1 MPYETVFH
9 RAATTRQCWWTR
21 TLKVHDSSPEVAA
34 QIIPPRDVTYDMQ
47 LDPVDP
53 ELPLGL
59 RDDDALSEDAP
70 RPAKLKAKIKKRL
83 SKLTDLQA
91 KLYADG
97 RYALLIVL
105 QGRDASG
112 KDGTIR
118 TVFGACNPQGCR
130 VTSFKEPT
138 PIERKHDFLWRVHKV
153 VPERGMVGIFNR
165 SHYEDVLAARV
176 HGIVGKPIWMSRYDQ
191 INDFERMLI
200 QNNVIVLK
208 FFLQISRD
216 EQRERLQKGIERSDK
231 NWKFREGDLDDR
243 RLWDS
248 YTDAYHDMLRRTSTK
263 EAPWYLVPADNKKI
277 RNYFIA
283 GTVVR
288 TLRKLK
294 LRYPDAEP
302 NTLLKAEQTLS
313 V

>member
-1 MPYETVFH
+1 
-9 RAATTRQCWWTR
+9 
-21 TLKVHDSSPEVAA
+21 
-34 QIIPPRDVTYDMQ
+34 MQ

-59 RDDDALSEDAP
+59 RDEDASTDDVP
-70 RPAKLKAKIKKRL
+70 KPAKVKTKTEDRLKKL
-83 SKLTDLQA
+83 SALQS

-97 RYALLIVL
+97 RYAVLVVL
-105 QGRDASG
+105 QGRDTSG

-138 PIERKHDFLWRVHKV
+138 TVERKHDFLWRVHQA
-153 VPERGMVGIFNR
+153 VPERGLVGIFNR

-176 HGIVGKPIWMSRYDQ
+176 HGTVAKPIWMSRYDQ

-208 FFLQISRD
+208 FFLHVSRA
-216 EQRERLQKGIERSDK
+216 EQRRRLLKRVEQEDK
-231 NWKFREGDLDDR
+231 NWKFREADLDDR
-243 RLWDS
+243 RLWDA

-263 EAPWYLVPADNKKI
+263 EAPWYLVPADDKKV
-277 RNYFIA
+277 RNYFVT

-302 NTLLKAEQTLS
+302 NVLLKAEQILS

>member
-1 MPYETVFH
+1 
-9 RAATTRQCWWTR
+9 
-21 TLKVHDSSPEVAA
+21 
-34 QIIPPRDVTYDMQ
+34 MQ

-53 ELPLGL
+53 EFSLGL
-59 RDDDALSEDAP
+59 RDEDATADDAPKSAKVKTKTRKRLEKLSE
-70 RPAKLKAKIKKRL
+70 
-83 SKLTDLQA
+83 LQG

-97 RYALLIVL
+97 RYAILLVL

-112 KDGTIR
+112 KGGTIR

-138 PIERKHDFLWRVHKV
+138 PVERKHDFLWRIHRA

-176 HGIVGKPIWMSRYDQ
+176 HGIVARPIWMSRYDQ

-200 QNNVIVLK
+200 QNNVIILK
-208 FFLQISRD
+208 FFLHVSRA
-216 EQRERLQKGIERSDK
+216 EQRRRLLKRVEKEDK
-231 NWKFREGDLDDR
+231 NWKFREADLDDR

-248 YTDAYHDMLRRTSTK
+248 YSDAYHDMLRRTSTK
-263 EAPWYLVPADNKKI
+263 EAPWYLVPADDRKL
-277 RNYFIA
+277 RNYFVTGI
-283 GTVVR
+283 VVR

-302 NTLLKAEQTLS
+302 DVLLKVEQLLS